1 MQGEQPGNAGRMPA
15 SQTKK
20 GINYKKYIPAFVL
33 SALLF
38 LAAIFSVYTFGY
50 SNGVRSRTVDKN
62 SKPSQP
68 ANMEASLSGI
78 ITNNW
83 SAVGTV
89 QDISDK
95 FIKVKNN
102 KGVVQEAEL
111 TSDTQITLK
120 STKKTDLKNISKGK
134 NVIVLGTQDDDGK
147 VTAKMVR
154 LQD

>member
-1 MQGEQPGNAGRMPA
+1 MQGERPRDADKMTA
-15 SQTKK
+15 SKIKK
-20 GINYKKYIPAFVL
+20 DVKLKKYIPAFVL

-38 LAAIFSVYTFGY
+38 LAAVFFVYTLGY

-62 SKPSQP
+62 SKSSQP
-68 ANMEASLSGI
+68 GNMESSLSGI

-83 SAVGTV
+83 SVVGTV
-89 QDISDK
+89 QDISEK
-95 FIKVKNN
+95 AIRVKNN
-102 KGVVQEAEL
+102 KGIIQEAEL

-134 NVIVLGTQDDDGK
+134 NVIVLGSEADDGK